1 MCSSWLGRPSS
12 GRMLPFYTAAMLAAD
27 ARGLEIDPIVTGS
40 PDEIRAQRK
49 RHTALGYRILA
60 SYGWGDDGA
69 GHITAR
75 DPERTD
81 HFWVLRT
88 GIAFGDATVHD
99 LVLVEPGGEAVDG
112 HASLH
117 YNTAAHHIHHPIHM
131 ARPDIVSAC
140 HTHTGYGTPLAAR
153 CEPLRMISQEACA
166 FHDSNSVYEG
176 DDLDVRD
183 TAGGTRIAAALGGNK
198 LVFLANHGMLTAG
211 ETVASAVGFFY
222 LAERAAEVQVKSP
235 TGRVVSDHAARLTAA
250 RVGSEDAGRLVFQN
264 LVLSRVGD
272 TGVVD

>member
-1 MCSSWLGRPSS
+1 MFLLASPPLERADA
-12 GRMLPFYTAAMLAAD
+12 PFYTAVMLASH
-27 ARGLEIDPIVTGS
+27 ARGLEIDPIVSGS
-40 PDEIRAQRK
+40 ADNIRAQRL

-88 GIAFGDATVHD
+88 GIAFGDATVAD
-99 LVLVEPGGEAVDG
+99 LVLVGPSGEAVAG
-112 HASLH
+112 HPSLH

-131 ARPDIVSAC
+131 ARPDIASAC

-153 CEPLRMISQEACA
+153 CEPLRMMSQEACA
-166 FHDSNSVYEG
+166 FHGNNSVYEG

-183 TAGGTRIAAALGGNK
+183 TDGGKRIAAALGDNT
-198 LVFLANHGMLTAG
+198 LVLLANHGMLTVG
-211 ETVASAVGFFY
+211 ESVASAVGFFY
-222 LAERAAEVQVKSP
+222 LAERAAEVQVKVP
-235 TGRVVSDHAARLTAA
+235 EGRVVSDEAAAATAA

-264 LVLSRVGD
+264 LVLSRIGD
-272 TGVVD
+272 PSVVD